1 MFLGLIY
8 ENSVV
13 KTSMVVPSGETEYEM
28 SNFIQFP
35 WLDLLVSH
43 RACLKEPKVK
53 NIVNICIKNWMY
65 TFKVK

>member
-35 WLDLLVSH
+35 WLDLLFHIELV
-43 RACLKEPKVK
+43 
-53 NIVNICIKNWMY
+53 
-65 TFKVK
+65 